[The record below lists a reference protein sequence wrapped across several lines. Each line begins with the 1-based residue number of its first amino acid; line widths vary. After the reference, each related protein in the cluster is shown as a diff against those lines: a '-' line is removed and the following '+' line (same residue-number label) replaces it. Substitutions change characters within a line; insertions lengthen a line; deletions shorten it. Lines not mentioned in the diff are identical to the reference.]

1 MSSRSSKSVETN
13 KARPA
18 TGRRLIIAVVVLL
31 IVALIVLV
39 AGVVFMQ
46 KEIRTTKSTLE
57 GLKTLEGKST
67 FLFHLKPLAAYTF
80 T

>member
-1 MSSRSSKSVETN
+1 MSSSSAKSVETS

-46 KEIRTTKSTLE
+46 KEIRTMKSTLE